1 MVFPLGSKIITV
13 PRRLFTSRGT
23 ISRRSAAASPARTA
37 WSIPSV
43 LAIKRIAATWRPWS
57 LTAASSAASWEW
69 TSWSAMRF
77 SSDVAT
83 RLVVR
88 KVPITPRISIRSR
101 NGRMIWGRIL
111 RVGSVRG
118 RRKRGLANT
127 VPTLRRDRVGGAEE
141 DELVGATVRRRE
153 RVRGDGMRAPIAGRD
168 LDRLLGERGPVALV
182 VNAYPDVED
191 PAAVPHGG

>member
-57 LTAASSAASWEW
+57 LTAASSAASCEW

-101 NGRMIWGRIL
+101 NGRMIWVRIL
-111 RVGSVRG
+111 RVGSVKG
-118 RRKRGLANT
+118 RRRRGLANT
-127 VPTLRRDRVGGAEE
+127 VPTLRRDRVGGTQE
-141 DELVGATVRRRE
+141 DQLIRATVY
-153 RVRGDGMRAPIAGRD
+153 RGEDVAGDLVQIQIAGGH
-168 LDRLLGERGPVALV
+168 LDRAGGAVGPVTLV
-182 VNAYPDVED
+182 STRTHWYETVP
-191 PAAVPHGG
+191 PAPF